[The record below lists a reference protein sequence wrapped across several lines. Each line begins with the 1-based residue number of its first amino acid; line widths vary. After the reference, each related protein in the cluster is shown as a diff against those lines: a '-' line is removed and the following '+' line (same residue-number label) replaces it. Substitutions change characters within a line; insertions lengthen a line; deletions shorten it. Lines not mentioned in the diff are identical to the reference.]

1 MKIIVCDDYKALGK
15 AAYEELKPALKP
27 GATLALATGSSPI
40 GLYDLMAEDYEKGNV
55 SYRDISSVNLD
66 EYVGLGAGDEQSY
79 YEFMRKNL
87 FDRIDIDKNNTDL
100 PDGKAADIPAEI
112 ARYEAKLE
120 RTPVD
125 VQILGIG
132 SNGHIGFN
140 EPGTP
145 FDSVVH
151 LVDLTENTIKDNAR
165 FFTSMDEVPRHAISM
180 GIKNVMHAKK
190 IILLASGKNKALAVR
205 AMIEGNV
212 STDCPASVLQL
223 HPDCTVVLDKEAAS
237 LLGETAKQTA

>member
-1 MKIIVCDDYKALGK
+1 
-15 AAYEELKPALKP
+15 
-27 GATLALATGSSPI
+27 
-40 GLYDLMAEDYEKGNV
+40 
-55 SYRDISSVNLD
+55 
-66 EYVGLGAGDEQSY
+66 
-79 YEFMRKNL
+79 MRKNL
-87 FDRIDIDKNNTDL
+87 FDRIDIDKSNTDL

-180 GIKNVMHAKK
+180 GIKNIMHAKK